1 MKSIN
6 LKRTVLAAAL
16 FAGAGMAYGND
27 ASLHVVFCKATVV
40 STNSYDNTISVTLP
54 PTEGYYDENGEPLT
68 YWNVGNVCP
77 GGVADSWHGEGGPGR
92 FTAKNDGIVGAYFY
106 VMTGFNY
113 SFNADLDDRS
123 NDKVNGGHIENVI
136 QSGIFGTNEMLCE
149 SSLSPKMLRRDPEYF
164 SYHLAFTT
172 DVTEKV
178 PTWHSL
184 DRAWTY
190 NYNNNYSSWVTEDE
204 LMRGNYNNHSMT
216 AGYMGY
222 VDPGDYLSFDL
233 KFWLSPRFGYWW
245 GDNPPP
251 VMFTFC
257 VTASSFPLWEH
268 NLAVE

>member
-27 ASLHVVFCKATVV
+27 ASLHVVFCKATVA
-40 STNSYDNTISVTLP
+40 STNSCDNTISVTLP
-54 PTEGYYDENGEPLT
+54 PTEGYYDENGDPLT

-92 FTAKNDGIVGAYFY
+92 FTAKNDGTVGAYFY
-106 VMTGFNY
+106 VMTGNNY
-113 SFNADLDDRS
+113 DIISDLDDRS
-123 NDKVNGGHIENVI
+123 KGMAYRGYIEDVAWSGVFGHV
-136 QSGIFGTNEMLCE
+136 EMLGPHC
-149 SSLSPKMLRRDPEYF
+149 LSPRALRRSGYEN
-164 SYHLAFTT
+164 SYHLAFST
-172 DVTEKV
+172 DVTAKV

-184 DRAWTY
+184 NRGYAGYWY
-190 NYNNNYSSWVTEDE
+190 GEEYSESSS
-204 LMRGNYNNHSMT
+204 LA

-233 KFWLSPRFGYWW
+233 KFWLSPRYEDSW
-245 GDNPPP
+245 GDTPPP